1 MFWKSNIVKRLF
13 LEGVQTPRFFNIL
26 AKNAMFGR
34 WSWFFVWM
42 IGFGDPNL
50 GVAGNQGVVRN

>member
-1 MFWKSNIVKRLF
+1 VSKVVKRPF
-13 LEGVQTPRFFNIL
+13 FVGVQTPRFFNIL

-42 IGFGDPNL
+42 FRFGGPNL
-50 GVAGNQGVVRN
+50 GVVGNQGVVEN